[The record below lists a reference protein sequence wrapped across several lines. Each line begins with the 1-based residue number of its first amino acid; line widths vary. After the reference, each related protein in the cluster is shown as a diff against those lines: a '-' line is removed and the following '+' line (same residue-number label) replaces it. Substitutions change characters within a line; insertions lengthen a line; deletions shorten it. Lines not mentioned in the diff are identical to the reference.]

1 MAWDLKQ
8 VQFQS
13 ERPRLTVANITS
25 GYDANILLRRW
36 AGTLIDFIVLALL
49 VIVPSVSLN
58 GMGML
63 DAGFYLGLMLAAL
76 YFPVM
81 ETVLGK
87 TVGKFATFTRVVNLQ
102 GDHPSP
108 GQVIVRTLF
117 RLIEVNPLFIG
128 GIPAG
133 LAVLF
138 SQHKQRLGD
147 MVANTYVITEG
158 DLARLRAP
166 LPPVAMPPP
175 LDMDAFR

>member
-1 MAWDLKQ
+1 MSWDLQQ
-8 VQFQS
+8 VQFQVD
-13 ERPRLTVANITS
+13 RPRLTAAAIS
-25 GYDANILLRRW
+25 RGYDANILLRRW
-36 AGTLIDFIVLALL
+36 AGTLIDFIVLLLL
-49 VIVPSVSLN
+49 VAVPAMSL
-58 GMGML
+58 GSAGL
-63 DAGFYLGLMLAAL
+63 EDGGFYLGLMLAAL

-87 TVGKFATFTRVVNLQ
+87 TVGKYATFTRVVNLQ

-108 GQVIVRTLF
+108 GQSIIRTLF

-128 GIPAG
+128 GVPAG

-147 MVANTYVITEG
+147 MVANTFVITEG
-158 DLARLRAP
+158 DFARLRAP
-166 LPPVAMPPP
+166 LPPVATPPP